1 MKNPRRSPQY
11 RRFNEIAKHI
21 DVITDGDVGIA
32 KGNALLAVWDAMDDM
47 HAFRYKHTADYALQ
61 VTLLLMH
68 DRGWW
73 HTGHTSL
80 TDNFQPWLGKGQTK

>member
-1 MKNPRRSPQY
+1 MKRAILIQPGTV
-11 RRFNEIAKHI
+11 A
-21 DVITDGDVGIA
+21 
-32 KGNALLAVWDAMDDM
+32 
-47 HAFRYKHTADYALQ
+47 
-61 VTLLLMH
+61 LLLMH